1 MLNILFKS
9 QIIIY
14 INTEPNLSSLMNKT
28 KNKPKQQ
35 SFLSY
40 LFELISCQL
49 LLFYKRMNKVLLHLI
64 TRRSE
69 LERIC
74 SHETNESNR
83 IKKIEKSL
91 SRSKN
96 EHLNQAVKRVEEK
109 LLLGDSIE
117 DVVIKIMKE
126 KSIKRENNVKYEL
139 FIC

>member
-1 MLNILFKS
+1 MNI
-9 QIIIY
+9 
-14 INTEPNLSSLMNKT
+14 T

-35 SFLSY
+35 SFVSY

-49 LLFYKRMNKVLLHLI
+49 LLLFKRMNKVLLRLI

-74 SHETNESNR
+74 SNETNESNR

-91 SRSKN
+91 NESKN
-96 EHLNQAVKRVEEK
+96 EYLNQAVKRVEEK

-117 DVVIKIMKE
+117 DVVINIMKE
-126 KSIKRENNVKYEL
+126 KSIKRENNVKYVSFYTFFFSRSL
-139 FIC
+139 SNCV